1 MAPPSKQEMRR
12 HFDESPALVALL
24 RARGKDEP
32 VGLGRAVALAES
44 ALDADEG
51 YFASCFLMMLLSR
64 PSP

>member
-51 YFASCFLMMLLSR
+51 FASCFLMMLLSR